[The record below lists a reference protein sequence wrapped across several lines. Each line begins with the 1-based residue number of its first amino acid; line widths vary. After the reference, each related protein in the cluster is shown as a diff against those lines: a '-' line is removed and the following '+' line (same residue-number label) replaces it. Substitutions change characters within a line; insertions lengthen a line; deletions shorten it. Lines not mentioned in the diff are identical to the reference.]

1 MMKKMVFLFLVFFA
15 QLFVLTG
22 CRDKSSHD
30 MNNMVQSEP
39 VQKEDTYEAVTGVQS
54 NDVTGGGVQNGNV
67 TDGVNTEQNAE
78 GYSGEAF
85 YEKYANGNL
94 TLKDL
99 SEAVSRAIKEEYWPN
114 EVMEEAEIQKKL
126 GITRDQYDD
135 CYFEYTHLKD
145 NLDQLIIIEYEDDQ
159 LGNLE
164 MALEKYRDNL
174 IVEHQEQPI
183 NYAKANA
190 SRIEVID
197 DYICMVLLGGDLDHI
212 DNDEERMLICQE
224 QNEKAIDM
232 LERILID

>member
-1 MMKKMVFLFLVFFA
+1 MIKKMVIIVFVIFS
-15 QLFVLTG
+15 QLFVLVG
-22 CRDKSSHD
+22 CRDKSSQNMD
-30 MNNMVQSEP
+30 NMVQSES
-39 VQKEDTYEAVTGVQS
+39 VQREDTYEAVTDLQS
-54 NDVTGGGVQNGNV
+54 NEMTGSGIQNGNA
-67 TDGVNTEQNAE
+67 DAGINIEQNRE
-78 GYSGEAF
+78 GYSGEVF

-126 GITRDQYDD
+126 GITKDQYDD

-145 NLDQLIIIEYEDDQ
+145 NLDQFIIIEYED
-159 LGNLE
+159 NELE
-164 MALEKYRDNL
+164 NVQIALEKYRDNL
-174 IVEHQEQPI
+174 IVEHQNQPI

-197 DYICMVLLGGDLDHI
+197 EYICLVLLGGDLEHI
-212 DNDEERMLICQE
+212 ENEEERMLICQE

-232 LERILID
+232 LERILSD

>member
-1 MMKKMVFLFLVFFA
+1 MMKKITIILLVVLS
-15 QLFVLTG
+15 QLFVLSG
-22 CRDKSSHD
+22 CREKSSHD
-30 MNNMVQSEP
+30 IDNMVQSEP
-39 VQKEDTYEAVTGVQS
+39 VQREDTYETVTNVQS
-54 NDVTGGGVQNGNV
+54 NEMTGSGVQNGNAD
-67 TDGVNTEQNAE
+67 TGINTEQNRE
-78 GYSGEAF
+78 GYSGEVF
-85 YEKYANGNL
+85 YEKYAKGNV

-126 GITRDQYDD
+126 GITKDQYDD

-145 NLDQLIIIEYEDDQ
+145 NLDQLIIIEYEDNQ

-164 MALEKYRDNL
+164 IALEKYRDNL
-174 IVEHQEQPI
+174 IVEHQDQPI

-197 DYICMVLLGGDLDHI
+197 EYICLVLLGGNLEHI
-212 DNDEERMLICQE
+212 DNDDERMLICQE

>member
-1 MMKKMVFLFLVFFA
+1 MVIIVFVIFS
-15 QLFVLTG
+15 QLFVLVG
-22 CRDKSSHD
+22 CRDKSSQNMD
-30 MNNMVQSEP
+30 NMVQSEP
-39 VQKEDTYEAVTGVQS
+39 VQREDTYEAVTDLQS
-54 NDVTGGGVQNGNV
+54 NEMTGSGIQNGNA
-67 TDGVNTEQNAE
+67 DAGINTEQNRE
-78 GYSGEAF
+78 GYSGEVF

-126 GITRDQYDD
+126 GITKDQYDD

-145 NLDQLIIIEYEDDQ
+145 NLDQFIIIEYED
-159 LGNLE
+159 NELE
-164 MALEKYRDNL
+164 NVQIALEKYRDNL
-174 IVEHQEQPI
+174 IVEHQNQPI

-197 DYICMVLLGGDLDHI
+197 EYICLVLLGGDLEHI
-212 DNDEERMLICQE
+212 ENEEERMLICQE

-232 LERILID
+232 LERILSD